1 MADFLLVL
9 LVLTNLWALGASRLI
24 TCIRAGARQ
33 GLVLGLLALV
43 VAWTHGLPLEMTVV
57 ALTGLVVKAILVP
70 WLLLRA
76 VRELKVTREVEPL
89 VGYNLSLAFGLVALG
104 LSLAAARRI
113 PLPSPPPSDLL
124 VPVAFSTLATG
135 LFLVV
140 ARKKA
145 LTQALGYLIF
155 ENGIFAFGLAVLPE
169 APLAIEV
176 GILLDALVAVLVMGI
191 TIFHINRAFDSIS
204 TERLTALKD

>member
-1 MADFLLVL
+1 MIDTLLIL
-9 LVLTNLWALGASRLI
+9 LLLTDIWLLAATRLT
-24 TCIRAGARQ
+24 TCIRVCARQ
-33 GLVLGLLALV
+33 GVLLGVLALISHPLTPELAAVGLSGLVVKGFLMPWLLGRAMREIKVSREIEPFVGVNLSLVFGLLALG
-43 VAWTHGLPLEMTVV
+43 T
-57 ALTGLVVKAILVP
+57 
-70 WLLLRA
+70 
-76 VRELKVTREVEPL
+76 
-89 VGYNLSLAFGLVALG
+89 SLLVA
-104 LSLAAARRI
+104 RQI
-113 PLPSPPPSDLL
+113 PLPEKPPSELL
-124 VPVAFSTLATG
+124 VPVAFTTLSCG

-145 LTQALGYLIF
+145 LTQALGYLVF

-204 TERLTALKD
+204 TERLTELRD

>member
-1 MADFLLVL
+1 
-9 LVLTNLWALGASRLI
+9 
-24 TCIRAGARQ
+24 
-33 GLVLGLLALV
+33 
-43 VAWTHGLPLEMTVV
+43 
-57 ALTGLVVKAILVP
+57 
-70 WLLLRA
+70 
-76 VRELKVTREVEPL
+76 
-89 VGYNLSLAFGLVALG
+89 
-104 LSLAAARRI
+104 
-113 PLPSPPPSDLL
+113 
-124 VPVAFSTLATG
+124 VPVAFSTLACG

-155 ENGIFAFGLAVLPE
+155 ENGIFTFGLAVLPE

-176 GILLDALVAVLVMGI
+176 GILLDALVAILVMGI

>member
-1 MADFLLVL
+1 MADSLLVL
-9 LVLTNLWALGASRLI
+9 IVLTNIWMLGASRLT
-24 TCIRAGARQ
+24 TCIRASARQ
-33 GLVLGLLALV
+33 GVLLGALALT
-43 VAWTHGLPLEMTVV
+43 VAWRHGLEPEMTLV
-57 ALTGLVVKAILVP
+57 ALTGLVVKGYVMP
-70 WLLLRA
+70 RMLLYA
-76 VRELKVTREVEPL
+76 MRETKIVREVEPL
-89 VGYNLSLAFGLVALG
+89 VGYNLSLGFGL
-104 LSLAAARRI
+104 LSLGASLAVAWRI
-113 PLPSPPPSDLL
+113 PLPTPPLSDLL
-124 VPVAFSTLATG
+124 VPVAFSTLACG

-145 LTQALGYLIF
+145 LTQALGYLVF

-176 GILLDALVAVLVMGI
+176 GILLDALVAVFVMGI